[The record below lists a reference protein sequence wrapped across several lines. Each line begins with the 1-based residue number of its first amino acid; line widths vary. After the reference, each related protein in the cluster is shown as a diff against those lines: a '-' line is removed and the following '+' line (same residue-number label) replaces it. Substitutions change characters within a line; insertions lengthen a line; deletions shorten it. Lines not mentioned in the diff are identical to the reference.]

1 MARTDALVA
10 VSDAGGRR
18 VAAYA
23 TIDPASEWL
32 REYRWYRLTPDGAPV
47 TFGHP
52 AADGRPATMA
62 EVLLDLVGRE
72 EAAVRHRNGDPLDH
86 RRANLEVVA
95 AEPGAASEAEAAG
108 ARRSRYRHVLYDP
121 EHEAWVAYG
130 YAAGRYVHLG
140 RFDDELAAARAARA
154 WAVENQSIH
163 LEDDHAAGGYGRG
176 SKAPTPES
184 EARRLKR

>member
-47 TFGHP
+47 TFDHP
-52 AADGRPATMA
+52 AAGGRPATMA

-72 EAAVRHRNGDPLDH
+72 DLAVRHRNGNPLDH
-86 RRANLEVVA
+86 RRANLDAVP
-95 AEPGAASEAEAAG
+95 AEPEHAPEAAG
-108 ARRSRYRHVLYDP
+108 LRRSRYRHVLYDP
-121 EHEAWVAYG
+121 EHDAWVAYG
-130 YAAGRYVHLG
+130 YAAGRYVNLG
-140 RFDDELAAARAARA
+140 RFDDELAAGRAARA
-154 WAVENQSIH
+154 WAVEHQSIH
-163 LEDDHAAGGYGRG
+163 LEDDHPSGGYGRG

-184 EARRLKR
+184 EARRLKG